1 MKKVFLFLVVAGF
14 VFASCGRRA
23 SSEQETCV
31 KDIRCCSP
39 EVFIIEEEIIVFDDE
54 NHVE

>member
-39 EVFIIEEEIIVFDDE
+39 EVFVIEEEIIAFDDE